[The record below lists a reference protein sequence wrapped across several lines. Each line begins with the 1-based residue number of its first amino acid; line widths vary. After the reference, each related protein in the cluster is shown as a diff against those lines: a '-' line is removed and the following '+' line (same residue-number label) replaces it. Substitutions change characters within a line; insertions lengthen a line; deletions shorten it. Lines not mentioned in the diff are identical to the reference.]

1 MLEDQIKADLHAS
14 IMASSVVRRD
24 TLRMLTSELN
34 YKRIEVQ
41 RDLVDADVIA
51 VIQKEVKKRNE
62 AIISW
67 EAANRL
73 DSANKER
80 EELNILQVY
89 LPTQMTEE
97 EIRKQIVESRMLE
110 GIKDFAQAMKIAS
123 PAFRGRADGRL
134 VADIVKTVIQ

>member
-1 MLEDQIKADLHAS
+1 MMLEDQIKADLHAS
-14 IMASSVVRRD
+14 TMASSVVCRD
-24 TLRMLTSELN
+24 TLRMLISELN

-41 RDLVDADVIA
+41 RDLTDVDVIA
-51 VIQKEVKKRNE
+51 VVQKEVKKRNE

-89 LPTQMTEE
+89 LPVQMTEE
-97 EIRKQIVESRMLE
+97 EIKSELIKMDLP
-110 GIKDFAQAMKIAS
+110 KDFAQAMKIAS
-123 PAFRGRADGRL
+123 PAFRGKAGGKL
-134 VADIVKTVIQ
+134 VAELVKQCVI